1 MTKRLEIAPNN
12 DRELVL
18 ARWIDAP
25 VAAVWRCWTEPAL
38 LEQWFCPKPWRV
50 TDVKQDIR
58 PGGSCFMIMRG
69 PNGEE
74 VPQRGVYLDIVPGRR
89 IVFTDAFTE
98 AWVPSEKPFMA
109 ASVEMAPEDGGTRYI
124 ARAGHWSVADRAQHE
139 AMGFHQGWGIASEQ
153 LEALARE
160 LAARA

>member
-1 MTKRLEIAPNN
+1 MTRMLDIAPDN

-25 VAAVWRCWTEPAL
+25 VAAVWRAWTEAAL
-38 LEQWFCPKPWRV
+38 LEEWFCPKPWRV
-50 TDVKQDIR
+50 TDVAQDIR
-58 PGGSCFMIMRG
+58 PGGSSFMIMRG

-74 VPQRGVYLDIVPGRR
+74 MPMRGVYLEVVHERR

-98 AWVPSEKPFMA
+98 AWVPSEKPFVA

-124 ARAGHWSVADRAQHE
+124 ARVGHWSVVDREQHE
-139 AMGFHQGWGIASEQ
+139 TMGFHQGWGIATDQ
-153 LEALARE
+153 LEEVARG
-160 LAARA
+160 LGAR